1 MGTREYVIRRLISSL
16 ITLALI
22 IVLNFFIFRVMPGD
36 PARAVAGDR
45 RLRPE
50 TRQLL
55 IEKFGLDQP
64 LWVQFVYYIK
74 NLLKGDLGV
83 SFQYQGTP
91 VTKLILGRRMMNT
104 FLLMGLS
111 ILISLIIG
119 IFAGT
124 IAAWKR
130 GSKLD
135 IGFLTV
141 SLVTYSIPTFWVG
154 MLIILVFG
162 YYLDLIP
169 LGGTITPGVKHPTWF
184 DFAKDYFH
192 HMIGPLIT
200 LILSFI
206 GYYFMIMRNTML
218 DVFTEDYMLTA
229 RAKGLRNRT
238 ILFRHAL
245 RNAMLPM
252 ISVIALE
259 VVFLFSGATATE
271 TVFAWHGLGLLI
283 YESVTKADLP
293 VLQGIFLFIAISVLI
308 ANLIADIVY
317 ALVDPRIRYG

>member
-1 MGTREYVIRRLISSL
+1 
-16 ITLALI
+16 
-22 IVLNFFIFRVMPGD
+22 
-36 PARAVAGDR
+36 
-45 RLRPE
+45 
-50 TRQLL
+50 L

-119 IFAGT
+119 ILAGT

-154 MLIILVFG
+154 MLIILIFG

-252 ISVIALE
+252 ISIIALE